1 MEFHAVFMDVTT
13 GEVVYGV
20 REVSTADQA
29 ESHNTQQRC
38 WLLSGECLRGPT
50 SDGVYLTPRRAY
62 QLLTESNEMEDLGEG
77 DHQLN
82 LFSNQ

>member
-1 MEFHAVFMDVTT
+1 MEFHAVFRDVTT

-50 SDGVYLTPRRAY
+50 SDGFYLTPRRAY
-62 QLLTESNEMEDLGEG
+62 RLITEPSEYEESVERDF
-77 DHQLN
+77 QLN
-82 LFSNQ
+82 LFSSK

>member
-1 MEFHAVFMDVTT
+1 MEFHAVFKDVTT

-62 QLLTESNEMEDLGEG
+62 QLITETLECEDAGEC
-77 DHQLN
+77 DCQLN
-82 LFSNQ
+82 LFSSK

>member
-1 MEFHAVFMDVTT
+1 MEFHAVFKDVTT

-62 QLLTESNEMEDLGEG
+62 QLVTESAECPETGED
-77 DHQLN
+77 DSQLN
-82 LFSNQ
+82 LFAGK